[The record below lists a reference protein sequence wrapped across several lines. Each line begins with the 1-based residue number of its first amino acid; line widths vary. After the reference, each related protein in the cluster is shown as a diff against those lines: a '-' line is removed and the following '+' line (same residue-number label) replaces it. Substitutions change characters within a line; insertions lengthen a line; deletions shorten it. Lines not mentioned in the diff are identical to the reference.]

1 MTLSHESRL
10 FESRRWGL
18 TFVEGRLVQMTSSE
32 MTANQLQHSAPL
44 QSRIIGILREEPMSQ
59 SELAA
64 QLEVAL
70 VSVNKAV
77 ASLHDKG
84 LITAPRRGEKLK
96 LLDARR

>member
-10 FESRRWGL
+10 FESRQCGL
-18 TFVEGRLVQMTSSE
+18 TFVEGKLVPITSSE
-32 MTANQLQHSAPL
+32 MTANQLKHSAPL
-44 QSRIIGILREEPMSQ
+44 QSRIIDVLVEKPMAQ
-59 SELAA
+59 SELAT
-64 QLEVAL
+64 QLDVGI

-96 LLDARR
+96 LIED